1 MDLFANLR
9 PAVTFDALLD
19 ASALKPEILQGLDM
33 IIVRESTSGVYFGQ
47 PRGIETQ
54 PDGKRRAF
62 DTQVYTE
69 DDISRVAAVAFELAR
84 RSEEHTSE
92 LQSLMR
98 SSYAVFFLRKNKY
111 S

>member
-33 IIVRESTSGVYFGQ
+33 IIVRESTSGVYFRQ

-54 PDGKRRAF
+54 PDGKRRAI
-62 DTQVYTE
+62 DTQVYNE
-69 DDISRVAAVAFELAR
+69 AEIRRVAAVALELAR
-84 RSEEHTSE
+84 ERLGQGLSGAKANVLANGVVGVPAEHQ
-92 LQSLMR
+92 L
-98 SSYAVFFLRKNKY
+98 
-111 S
+111 